1 MKEKKDSLLNERSE
15 REKIEDAIFGNED
28 DFDEELAEKIVESY
42 GLSAESLVEKL
53 KSKMQE
59 EVKERYAKNDKNM
72 DNLNQAIRSITN
84 YQKQS
89 LEKTE
94 PDNWIPGIIAGAMG
108 NNSQIAQAHRPKNSE
123 KPSENDKNIVDKME
137 EKVKKE

>member
-1 MKEKKDSLLNERSE
+1 MKEKKDSFSDERSE

-28 DFDEELAEKIVESY
+28 GFDEELAKETVGSY

-59 EVKERYAKNDKNM
+59 KVRERYRNNDNNI
-72 DNLNQAIRSITN
+72 DNLNRAIRSITN
-84 YQKQS
+84 YQKRS

-94 PDNWIPGIIAGAMG
+94 PDKWIPGILAGAMG
-108 NNSQIAQAHRPKNSE
+108 NNRTSLICNF
-123 KPSENDKNIVDKME
+123 
-137 EKVKKE
+137 

>member
-1 MKEKKDSLLNERSE
+1 MKEKKDSFSDERSE

-28 DFDEELAEKIVESY
+28 GFDEELAKETVGSY

-59 EVKERYAKNDKNM
+59 KVRERYRNNDNNI

-84 YQKQS
+84 YQKRS

-94 PDNWIPGIIAGAMG
+94 PDNWIPGILAGAMG
-108 NNSQIAQAHRPKNSE
+108 NNSQIARAHRPKNSE
-123 KPSENDKNIVDKME
+123 EPSANDKSILDGMEDKA
-137 EKVKKE
+137 KKE